1 MLQFVVVGFPR
12 QKKTPFFSRQTAM
25 RCFSPHE
32 GSMQVKPS
40 FLQIHHLGFSSG
52 GQFGFGSSPLKV
64 NDVVVVCVV
73 VAFIAEVELVFVV
86 EVELVLDVVVFLVV
100 EIVDV
105 VVVVPRT

>member
-64 NDVVVVCVV
+64 NEVVVVCVA
-73 VAFIAEVELVFVV
+73 VAFVV
-86 EVELVLDVVVFLVV
+86 EVEPVLDVVVFLVV